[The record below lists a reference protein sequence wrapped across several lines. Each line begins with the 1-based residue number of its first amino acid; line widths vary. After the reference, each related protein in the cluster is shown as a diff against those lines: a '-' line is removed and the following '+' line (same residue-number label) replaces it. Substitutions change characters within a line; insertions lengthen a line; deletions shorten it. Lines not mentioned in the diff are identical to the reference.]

1 MKLMTGLL
9 ASALAIGL
17 VSAATAAEL
26 PDRIKKAGKI
36 VVATMPNYAPITFKD
51 PATNKLTGFDI
62 DLGEALAKELGV
74 AIEWQEIAFAQMIPS
89 LQTGR
94 VDLALAG
101 MSDLPGRREIVDF
114 VDYMKSGAQ
123 FYTSPAMAANIKT
136 PEDLCGKKVGAS
148 RSTNW
153 PRQITEWSQA
163 NCVAKGK
170 PAIESIG
177 TEGSADARTQLKT
190 QRIDAAVQGN
200 ETLPYFQSQEPNTY
214 VLIGEAFTT
223 SLSGVPVLK
232 TETQLRDAVKEGLER
247 LQQKGVYDEILKK
260 YGLQANKL
268 SPIGINQGTD

>member
-1 MKLMTGLL
+1 
-9 ASALAIGL
+9 
-17 VSAATAAEL
+17 
-26 PDRIKKAGKI
+26 
-36 VVATMPNYAPITFKD
+36 
-51 PATNKLTGFDI
+51 
-62 DLGEALAKELGV
+62 
-74 AIEWQEIAFAQMIPS
+74 
-89 LQTGR
+89 
-94 VDLALAG
+94 